1 MNVIVDEK
9 ENVTL
14 TKEEKVLLAL
24 NEVTNMKLFK
34 KAQFLFKKGL
44 YEKQEVESFEEEN
57 YIEVSNK
64 AIKGYSVLT
73 NEEGEL
79 FLVKEL
85 KADSE
90 AESYGYEVLSLPNV
104 TEEEMSLLKEYKK
117 PICIAK
123 IALLCV
129 YLLFLGLSLYGFLT
143 SLFDG
148 LGTGTLTDALG
159 TSFLLYG
166 TSSTI
171 GLGILL
177 LYFKGHKKC
186 CKK

>member
-9 ENVTL
+9 ETVTL
-14 TKEEKVLLAL
+14 SKEEKLLLAL
-24 NEVTNMKLFK
+24 NDVADAKLYK
-34 KAQFLFKKGL
+34 KALFLFKKGI
-44 YEKQEVESFEEEN
+44 YEKNEVEVFDEDG

-64 AIKGYSVLT
+64 TIKGYSVLT
-73 NEEGEL
+73 NEEGNL

-104 TEEEMSLLKEYKK
+104 TEEEMSILKDYKK
-117 PICIAK
+117 PVCVGK
-123 IALLCV
+123 IALLSA
-129 YLLFLGLSLYGFLT
+129 YLLFLVLALFGFVTTL
-143 SLFDG
+143 LDG
-148 LGTGTLTDALG
+148 LAGGFSLALG
-159 TSFLLYG
+159 ESFLLFG
-166 TSSTI
+166 ASITL
-171 GLGILL
+171 GLGLLL